1 MAFSNQELAKITGYT
16 GLFGKAAKEARQ
28 GTHQDHV
35 IALGEKVKQ
44 GDRDAFNR
52 LREMNQYFDQQ
63 GMGGYKFN
71 VPPLPTLGVGVED
84 EPPQPIKDPPLKEIG
99 EFPYFP
105 DPDVGPDSFKTG
117 LPQQPGLT
125 EQLDADSLG
134 NAFVN
139 LASAAIGGSQQQT
152 FDKAR
157 LAQITGYNQTPRFR
171 GFGGTIDTAMGQG
184 RHGNHVFDLLGQV
197 RRGGEGAA
205 DARAKLEAMNAYFD
219 SIPGYSGAK
228 IDIDGASFSD
238 KPVNRELRQVTGYTG
253 QFGPDAEEGKRFSDY
268 VTSLRDGGKFEE
280 LAKVNQV
287 LEKYGYESFKI
298 APGEELTEAAQD
310 AKYMGDPDDVDAI
323 GRYLSAVGSKVSYV
337 DQYGQLTPTGKLLLQ
352 ADAPTLAEGAKLA
365 LQRYE
370 ASPNEFLQSQE
381 YLSDPNKFQ
390 TDITQASAQ
399 AAAQQSKT
407 VAGTVNPVEAAT
419 TIAAAQMQ
427 GAQQQGLNDLVTAQT
442 ATVDAEATVQGQLN
456 NLMSQ
461 FEGGQVPAF
470 ASGAIRLAEQR
481 LAARGMGASSMA
493 GAAIMQAAM
502 EAATPIAAADAQTY
516 ARMAELNLNNRQQAE
531 VLNSQMTLQLD
542 LQNLSNRQQ
551 AEVINTQNRTQ
562 SIFNDQAAVNSA
574 RQFNAQSA
582 QQNDQF
588 FANMF
593 NQTSQFN
600 TSQQNAIAQYNAG
613 QANALNKFNSEL
625 ASQREQFE
633 TKNKIVIDQ
642 ANATYRRTINT
653 ANTALDNAA
662 SEFNVRNLFN
672 ISQTAQANL
681 LQQHRDELNFARV
694 NSLNRDEYNAN
705 LALAAVAYDRSLKS
719 STYSGLGS
727 LFSTVAGGLIGSIFR

>member
-1 MAFSNQELAKITGYT
+1 MAFSNETLTSITGYT
-16 GLFGKAAKEARQ
+16 GQMGQGRHKQHVEAL
-28 GTHQDHV
+28 
-35 IALGEKVKQ
+35 AEKVKQ
-44 GDRDAFNR
+44 GDQDAFNR
-52 LREMNQYFDQQ
+52 LNKMNQYFDQQ

-71 VPPLPTLGVGVED
+71 IPSL
-84 EPPQPIKDPPLKEIG
+84 PQPK
-99 EFPYFP
+99 
-105 DPDVGPDSFKTG
+105 
-117 LPQQPGLT
+117 PQPQP
-125 EQLDADSLG
+125 QP
-134 NAFVN
+134 
-139 LASAAIGGSQQQT
+139 QPQQT

-157 LAQITGYNQTPRFR
+157 LAQISGYDQTPMFR
-171 GFGGTIDTAMGQG
+171 GFGGTVDTAMGKG
-184 RHGNHVFDLLGQV
+184 RHGNYVFDLLAAS
-197 RRGGEGAA
+197 RGG
-205 DARAKLEAMNAYFD
+205 DSSAREKLEAMNRYFD

-253 QFGPDAEEGKRFSDY
+253 LFGPDAKAAGQENFGKYVEG
-268 VTSLRDGGKFEE
+268 LRDSGKFEE
-280 LAKVNQV
+280 LAKVNEV
-287 LEKYGYESFKI
+287 LEKYGYESFEV
-298 APGEELTEAAQD
+298 APTEELTEGAQD
-310 AKYMGDPDDVDAI
+310 AGYMGDPDDVDAI
-323 GRYLSAVGSKVSYV
+323 GRFLSAVGSKVSYV

-370 ASPNEFLQSQE
+370 ASPDEFLQSQE

-427 GAQQQGLNDLVTAQT
+427 GAQQQGLSDLVTAQT

>member
-1 MAFSNQELAKITGYT
+1 MAFSNDYLKSITGYT
-16 GLFGKAAKEARQ
+16 GEMGGGRH
-28 GTHQDHV
+28 GVHV
-35 IALGEKVKQ
+35 TALGEKVKQ
-44 GDRDAFNR
+44 GDQDAFNR
-52 LREMNQYFDQQ
+52 LTRMNEYLGSVGYESAKFDIPQ
-63 GMGGYKFN
+63 
-71 VPPLPTLGVGVED
+71 LGTIE
-84 EPPQPIKDPPLKEIG
+84 K
-99 EFPYFP
+99 
-105 DPDVGPDSFKTG
+105 
-117 LPQQPGLT
+117 
-125 EQLDADSLG
+125 
-134 NAFVN
+134 
-139 LASAAIGGSQQQT
+139 
-152 FDKAR
+152 FDKAK
-157 LAQITGYNQTPRFR
+157 LAQISGYDQSPMYR
-171 GFGGTIDTAMGQG
+171 GFGGTVDTAMGQG
-184 RHGNHVFDLLGQV
+184 RHGNYVFDLLSAS
-197 RRGGEGAA
+197 RGGDTEATN
-205 DARAKLEAMNAYFD
+205 KLNAMNDYLKRTGQGNAVL
-219 SIPGYSGAK
+219 
-228 IDIDGASFSD
+228 DISGASFSD

-253 QFGPDAEEGKRFSDY
+253 FFGPDAKEGEKFGDY
-268 VTSLRDGGKFEE
+268 VTGLRDSGDFDT
-280 LAKVNQV
+280 LAKVNSV
-287 LEKYGYESFKI
+287 LEKYGYGGFEIS
-298 APGEELTEAAQD
+298 PGETLTTGAQD
-310 AKYMGDPDDVDAI
+310 AGYMGDPEDVDAI
-323 GRYLSAVGSKVSYV
+323 GRFLSAVGSKVSYV

-352 ADAPTLAEGAKLA
+352 ADAPTLAEGAKLT
-365 LQRYE
+365 LQKYQ
-370 ASPNEFLQSQE
+370 ASPDEFLQSQE

-390 TDITQASAQ
+390 TEISQASTQ

-542 LQNLSNRQQ
+542 LQNLNNRQQ

-582 QQNDQF
+582 QQNDQY

-600 TSQQNAIAQYNAG
+600 ASQQNAIAQYNAG

-625 ASQREQFE
+625 ASQRDQFE

-642 ANATYRRTINT
+642 ANATYRRTLNT

-672 ISQTAQANL
+672 VSQTAQANL

-694 NSLNRDEYNAN
+694 NSLNKDEYNAN

-719 STYSGLGS
+719 STYAGLGG

>member
-1 MAFSNQELAKITGYT
+1 MAFT
-16 GLFGKAAKEARQ
+16 
-28 GTHQDHV
+28 QD
-35 IALGEKVKQ
+35 
-44 GDRDAFNR
+44 R
-52 LREMNQYFDQQ
+52 LREITGFTGDFGDGNHGDHVRGLASSFAQGDVGAYQKLVDMNQYFDTV
-63 GMGGYKFN
+63 GYGSAKFN
-71 VPPLPTLGVGVED
+71 FAE
-84 EPPQPIKDPPLKEIG
+84 
-99 EFPYFP
+99 
-105 DPDVGPDSFKTG
+105 
-117 LPQQPGLT
+117 
-125 EQLDADSLG
+125 A
-134 NAFVN
+134 NAP
-139 LASAAIGGSQQQT
+139 
-152 FDKAR
+152 FDKSV
-157 LAQITGYNQTPRFR
+157 LAKISGYDQTPMYR
-171 GFGGTIDTAMGQG
+171 GFGATPDSAMGQG
-184 RHGNHVFDLLGQV
+184 RHGNYVFDLLSAS
-197 RRGGEGAA
+197 RGGDQEATN
-205 DARAKLEAMNAYFD
+205 KLNTMNAYLQAT
-219 SIPGYSGAK
+219 GQGNAVL
-228 IDIDGASFSD
+228 DISGASFSD
-238 KPVNRELRQVTGYTG
+238 KPVNRELRQATGYTG
-253 QFGPDAEEGKRFSDY
+253 FFGPDAKEGEKFGDY
-268 VTSLRDGGKFEE
+268 VTGLRDSGDFDT
-280 LAKVNQV
+280 LAKVNSV
-287 LEKYGYESFKI
+287 LEKYGYGGFEIS
-298 APGEELTEAAQD
+298 PGETLTTGAQD
-310 AKYMGDPDDVDAI
+310 AGYMGDPEDVDAI
-323 GRYLSAVGSKVSYV
+323 GRFLSAVGSKVSYV

-352 ADAPTLAEGAKLA
+352 ADAPTLAEGAKLT
-365 LQRYE
+365 LQKYQ
-370 ASPNEFLQSQE
+370 ASPDEFLQSQE

-390 TDITQASAQ
+390 TEITQASTQ

-531 VLNSQMTLQLD
+531 VLNSQMSLQLD
-542 LQNLSNRQQ
+542 LQNLNNRQQ

-582 QQNDQF
+582 QQNDQY

-593 NQTSQFN
+593 NQTTQFN
-600 TSQQNAIAQYNAG
+600 AAQQNAIAQYNAG

-625 ASQREQFE
+625 ASQRDQFE

-642 ANATYRRTINT
+642 ANATYRRTLNT

-672 ISQTAQANL
+672 VSQTAQANL

-694 NSLNRDEYNAN
+694 NSLNTDEYNAN

-719 STYSGLGS
+719 STYSGLGG